1 MLKLISPDS
10 SINGL
15 QLDPTRTRSRRRAPH
30 ARSGRRHTS
39 YRAVELTAHGALA
52 LTSLGRHDA
61 RRTPF
66 NYIRHALARARA
78 LHTLELDRDGRC
90 HAADRAVELTALSS
104 TARAPLIM
112 PFSLVVADSMVGA
125 LNLTARD
132 DRHTPSAKILLARR
146 TRSHGAR
153 WMASRRAA
161 STASRRS
168 AELGS
173 TATVVIVLSRHLFC
187 LLSVG
192 RPSLVCVPPA
202 RARLMHARPPVVC
215 LSVSPHVPFG
225 AAQRQVFVPFS
236 GPGTSPGPGP
246 WPCTLPVPCT
256 LAVYFCRG
264 RDLGGLLRTAARQGE
279 WWWETRARKFMSSG
293 SNKVKDGRLVVA
305 PPLFRTFRREFP
317 DLTSR
322 SYIGPPH

>member
-153 WMASRRAA
+153 WMASHRAA

-192 RPSLVCVPPA
+192 RPSLVCVLPA

-236 GPGTSPGPGP
+236 GPGTSPKYPAG
-246 WPCTLPVPCT
+246 
-256 LAVYFCRG
+256 AVYFAEVPGRG
-264 RDLGGLLRTAARQGE
+264 RVLLPRAGSWRATSSMPTSSAAAAGPIGRE
-279 WWWETRARKFMSSG
+279 R
-293 SNKVKDGRLVVA
+293 GRLS
-305 PPLFRTFRREFP
+305 RRSCTQRNSGR
-317 DLTSR
+317 DRQR
-322 SYIGPPH
+322 SQI

>member
-112 PFSLVVADSMVGA
+112 PLSLVVADSMVGA
-125 LNLTARD
+125 LSLTARD

-168 AELGS
+168 AELG
-173 TATVVIVLSRHLFC
+173 
-187 LLSVG
+187 
-192 RPSLVCVPPA
+192 
-202 RARLMHARPPVVC
+202 RARLDGHGRDCVVSSPLLPAVGWSSFSRLRPAGSRSLDACAATCRLRVG
-215 LSVSPHVPFG
+215 LSSCAFWCCSK
-225 AAQRQVFVPFS
+225 ASFCAFFWS
-236 GPGTSPGPGP
+236 WYFGPGTLLVLVLWPGTFAEGGI
-246 WPCTLPVPCT
+246 LEG
-256 LAVYFCRG
+256 YFEC
-264 RDLGGLLRTAARQGE
+264 
-279 WWWETRARKFMSSG
+279 
-293 SNKVKDGRLVVA
+293 
-305 PPLFRTFRREFP
+305 
-317 DLTSR
+317 
-322 SYIGPPH
+322 

>member
-1 MLKLISPDS
+1 VLKLISPDS

-192 RPSLVCVPPA
+192 RPSLVCVLPA

-236 GPGTSPGPGP
+236 GPGTSPGP
-246 WPCTLPVPCT
+246 CT
-256 LAVYFCRG
+256 LAVYFVGALYFG
-264 RDLGGLLRTAARQGE
+264 RVLLP
-279 WWWETRARKFMSSG
+279 RAG
-293 SNKVKDGRLVVA
+293 SWRATSNRLRLRCFA
-305 PPLFRTFRREFP
+305 DFGSHQPTQ
-317 DLTSR
+317 LT
-322 SYIGPPH
+322 YT

>member
-153 WMASRRAA
+153 WMASHRAA

-215 LSVSPHVPFG
+215 VSVSPHVPFG

-236 GPGTSPGPGP
+236 GPGTSPGP
-246 WPCTLPVPCT
+246 CTLVLVLCWS
-256 LAVYFCRG
+256 LYF
-264 RDLGGLLRTAARQGE
+264 GLVLLP
-279 WWWETRARKFMSSG
+279 RAG
-293 SNKVKDGRLVVA
+293 SWRA
-305 PPLFRTFRREFP
+305 TSPRR
-317 DLTSR
+317 
-322 SYIGPPH
+322 

>member
-1 MLKLISPDS
+1 VLKLISPDS

-153 WMASRRAA
+153 WMASHRAA

-202 RARLMHARPPVVC
+202 RARLMHARPPVIC
-215 LSVSPHVPFG
+215 LSVSPRVPFG

-236 GPGTSPGPGP
+236 GPGTSPKYPAG
-246 WPCTLPVPCT
+246 
-256 LAVYFCRG
+256 AVYFAEVPGRG
-264 RDLGGLLRTAARQGE
+264 RVLLPRAGSWRATSKESRPRTCKVPPRRSRGGTLQVPRSTFRE
-279 WWWETRARKFMSSG
+279 VARKDHAQGTSCTSYHK
-293 SNKVKDGRLVVA
+293 N
-305 PPLFRTFRREFP
+305 FP
-317 DLTSR
+317 TEK
-322 SYIGPPH
+322 

>member
-153 WMASRRAA
+153 WMASHRAA

-236 GPGTSPGPGP
+236 GPGTSPGP
-246 WPCTLPVPCT
+246 CTLVLVLCWSLYFGLVLLPRAGSWRATLQKEVRLELAFLTPQKRPPQMRLFYILPC
-256 LAVYFCRG
+256 
-264 RDLGGLLRTAARQGE
+264 
-279 WWWETRARKFMSSG
+279 RAQ
-293 SNKVKDGRLVVA
+293 
-305 PPLFRTFRREFP
+305 
-317 DLTSR
+317 
-322 SYIGPPH
+322 